1 MTQRWF
7 GIRWRAVVSW
17 LRCGFSGITPA
28 ILWQQCGPV
37 GWALPLARQVA
48 EAVGPWL
55 LSLLEERQ
63 RRQSAALVVAADE
76 VRLRLWSAED
86 VQHEPSWLAGALA
99 ADLWRLVR
107 LVGTLHLPTRTDWLE
122 WEVRY
127 WALAVTLARLGQV
140 YGVLERVQGSQA
152 AQQTLLDLA
161 AQVRQQALGL
171 APGT

>member
-7 GIRWRAVVSW
+7 GIRWHAVVGW

-37 GWALPLARQVA
+37 GLALPLARQVA
-48 EAVGPWL
+48 EAIGPWL
-55 LSLLEERQ
+55 LSILEERQ
-63 RRQSAALVVAADE
+63 RWGGPALGVAADE
-76 VRLRLWSAED
+76 VRLRLWAADD
-86 VQHEPSWLAGALA
+86 VSQEASWLVSALA

-107 LVGTLHLPTRTDWLE
+107 LVGVLHLPARTGWLD

-127 WALAVTLARLGQV
+127 WALTVTLVRLGQL
-140 YGVLERVQGSQA
+140 YPLLERGQGSQA

-161 AQVRQQALGL
+161 AQVRRRALASSGD
-171 APGT
+171 

>member
-17 LRCGFSGITPA
+17 LRCGCSGILPA
-28 ILWQQCGPV
+28 TLWQQFGPV

-55 LSLLEERQ
+55 RSVLEARQ
-63 RRQSAALVVAADE
+63 RWGGPALVVVADE
-76 VRLRLWSAED
+76 VRLRLWAAED
-86 VQHEPSWLAGALA
+86 VEPAPAWLASALA

-107 LVGTLHLPTRTDWLE
+107 LVGALHLPARTGWLD

-140 YGVLERVQGSQA
+140 YHLLERAQGRQA
-152 AQQTLLDLA
+152 AQQIMLDLA
-161 AQVRQQALGL
+161 GQVRQQAL
-171 APGT
+171 APGHGS